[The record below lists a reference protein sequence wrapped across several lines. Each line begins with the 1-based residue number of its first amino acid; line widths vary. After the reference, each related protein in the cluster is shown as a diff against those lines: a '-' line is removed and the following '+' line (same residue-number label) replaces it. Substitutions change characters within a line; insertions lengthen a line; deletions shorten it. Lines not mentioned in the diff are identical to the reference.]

1 MKTNI
6 PYGRHNIDDEDKHA
20 MLEALESNWLTQGPL
35 VPSFERLI
43 REYCGVSYA
52 VAVTNATS
60 ALFSA
65 CAALGIKQG
74 DKVWVSAISFVA
86 SANAPI
92 MCGAN
97 VEFVDIE
104 LDTINICTKKLALQ
118 LERAE
123 REGRLPKLL
132 IVVHMGGASSDMQ
145 SIQAL
150 KDKYKFQIL
159 EDASHA
165 IGGEYNNKKIG
176 SCEFSDACVFSFHPV
191 KIITT
196 GEGGMITTNSK
207 ELAAKLCQMRSH
219 GIIRCDPNEAYQFDE
234 IWNYK
239 QISLGHNFRMTDLQ
253 ASLGISQF
261 KKLERFIQTRNSL
274 ALKYKEGLNNLP
286 FTFQKVLNN
295 AKSSYHL
302 FVIILNEAH
311 FNERNALYEYL
322 TKNNISV
329 NLHYNPIYLQP
340 YYLNNGFQRG
350 YCPNSEIYAKSAIT
364 LPLYPAIKKEEF
376 EWVLS
381 NVRTFF
387 SKG

>member
-1 MKTNI
+1 MKTTI
-6 PYGRHNIDDEDKHA
+6 PYGRHNIDEADKQA
-20 MLEALESNWLTQGPL
+20 MLEVLESNWLTQGPL

-43 REYCGVSYA
+43 REYCGVNYA
-52 VAVTNATS
+52 IAVTNATS
-60 ALFSA
+60 ALYSA
-65 CAALGIKQG
+65 CAALGITQG
-74 DKVWVSAISFVA
+74 DMVWVSAISFVA
-86 SANAPI
+86 SANAPV
-92 MCGAN
+92 MCGAS
-97 VEFVDIE
+97 VEFVDIQ

-123 REGRLPKLL
+123 REDRLPKLL

-150 KDKYKFQIL
+150 KEKYKFKVI

-196 GEGGMITTNSK
+196 GEGGVITTNSQ
-207 ELAAKLCQMRSH
+207 ELAENLCQMRSH
-219 GIIRCDPNEAYQFDE
+219 GIVRNDPTESHQLDE

-239 QISLGHNFRMTDLQ
+239 QISIGHNFRMSDLQ

-261 KKLERFIQTRNSL
+261 KRLESFIQTRNYL

-286 FTFQKVLNN
+286 FTFQKVLSNT
-295 AKSSYHL
+295 KSSYHL
-302 FVIILNEAH
+302 FVITLHEPQ
-311 FNERNALYEYL
+311 FKKRNALYNYL
-322 TKNNISV
+322 INKNILV

-340 YYLNNGFQRG
+340 YYLKKGFQRG
-350 YCPNSEIYAKSAIT
+350 HCPNAEIYAKSAIT
-364 LPLYPAIKKEEF
+364 LPLYPGLSSEEI
-376 EWVLS
+376 EWVVS
-381 NVRTFF
+381 NVREFF
-387 SKG
+387 SEV